1 MCVTGCVSKEKKR
14 QDRKRIEEGREFS
27 PSLFRS
33 TKSKRVKRSKMIE
46 KKTLF
51 KPFLVYS
58 FFKGKETHSSV
69 QKKSSLYWYLYK
81 IILFCDILGEFLI

>member
-51 KPFLVYS
+51 KPF
-58 FFKGKETHSSV
+58 FFFFETNSMCYFKSKMPEGYIVSNEGHTPHTLLS
-69 QKKSSLYWYLYK
+69 QKDLT
-81 IILFCDILGEFLI
+81 